1 MTALNDAER
10 AAAQRDGKDVA
21 GASNTALPLNVDQ
34 PVTERTGW
42 YPAWLPSRKFLAAV
56 IAIGGM
62 QLLATMDSTV
72 AIVALPKIQDELSL
86 SDAGRSWVITAYVL
100 TFGGLMLLGG
110 RLGDTIGRKRTF
122 IVGVAL
128 FTIASILCGV
138 AWDETTLVTARLLQ
152 GVGAAIAAPTGLA
165 LIATTFPKGPARNA
179 ATAVLAAM
187 TGIGSVMGLV
197 VGGALTEVSWRWA
210 FLVNVPIGLMMIY
223 LARKTLTETHRERM
237 KLDATGAI
245 LATLAC
251 TAAVFAFSMGPE
263 KGWMSAI
270 TLGSGLAALVFFLAF
285 LFVERTALNPVV
297 PFSLFRDRNRVA
309 TFAAVFL
316 AGGVM
321 FTLTVLIGLY
331 VQDIM
336 GYSAL
341 KAGLGFIPFVIA
353 LGIGLGLSSQLVSVF
368 APRVLVI
375 AGGVLVLAA
384 MVYGSTLNGGIP
396 YFPNLVIPIT
406 VGGLG
411 IGMIVVPL
419 TVSAIAGVDL
429 DEIGP
434 VSAIALMLQSLGGPV
449 VLAVIQAVITS
460 RTLYLGGTTGPVRN
474 MNPEQLHALDQG
486 YTYGLLWVAAVAV
499 IVGAVALFI
508 GYTASQVAHAQ
519 EVKEAIDA
527 GELGSTMGHSELSST
542 PTRSDV

>member
-10 AAAQRDGKDVA
+10 AAIHRDAEG
-21 GASNTALPLNVDQ
+21 GANRSQPLRFPKSSEYPALEQ
-34 PVTERTGW
+34 TSR
-42 YPAWLPSRKFLAAV
+42 YPAWLPSRRFIAAV

-72 AIVALPKIQDELSL
+72 AIVALPRIQDELSL

-128 FTIASILCGV
+128 FTIASILCGL
-138 AWDETTLVTARLLQ
+138 AWNEATLVTARLLQ
-152 GVGAAIAAPTGLA
+152 GVGAAIASPTALA

-179 ATAVLAAM
+179 ATAIFAAM
-187 TGIGSVMGLV
+187 TGVGSVMGLI

-210 FLVNVPIGLMMIY
+210 FLINIPIGLLMIR
-223 LARKTLTETHRERM
+223 LARKTLRETQRERL
-237 KLDATGAI
+237 KLDAAGAI
-245 LATLAC
+245 LATLGC
-251 TAAVFAFSMGPE
+251 TAAVFGFSMGPE
-263 KGWMSAI
+263 QGWLSPL
-270 TLGSGLAALVFFLAF
+270 TVGSGVAALVFLIAF
-285 LFVERTALNPVV
+285 LYVERTADNPVV
-297 PFSLFRDRNRVA
+297 PFELFKDRNRVA

-341 KAGLGFIPFVIA
+341 HAGVGFIPFVIA
-353 LGIGLGLSSQLVSVF
+353 LGIGMGLSSHLVSLF
-368 APRVLVI
+368 PPRVLVI
-375 AGGVLVLAA
+375 AGGVLVLGA
-384 MVYGSTLNGGIP
+384 MLYGSTLNGGIP
-396 YFPNLVIPIT
+396 YFPNLVLPIT
-406 VGGLG
+406 VGGFG

-419 TVSAIAGVDL
+419 TVSAIAGVGFDQ
-429 DEIGP
+429 IGP
-434 VSAIALMLQSLGGPV
+434 VSAIALMLQNLGGPV

-460 RTLYLGGTTGPVRN
+460 RTLYLGGTTGPVKF
-474 MNPEQLHALDQG
+474 MDTAQLHALDQG

-499 IVGAVALFI
+499 IVGGAALFI
-508 GYTASQVAHAQ
+508 GYTSAQVAHAQ
-519 EVKEAIDA
+519 EVKDALDA
-527 GELGSTMGHSELSST
+527 GEL
-542 PTRSDV
+542 

>member
-10 AAAQRDGKDVA
+10 ARG
-21 GASNTALPLNVDQ
+21 NNRALPMRIEHDGVGRNGRL
-34 PVTERTGW
+34 
-42 YPAWLPSRKFLAAV
+42 PAWLPSWNFIAAV

-72 AIVALPKIQDELSL
+72 AIVALPKIQDELGL

-128 FTIASILCGV
+128 FTIASVLCGV
-138 AWDETTLVTARLLQ
+138 AWDEATLVIARLLQ
-152 GVGAAIAAPTGLA
+152 GVGSAIASPTGLA
-165 LIATTFPKGPARNA
+165 LVATTFPKGPARNA
-179 ATAVLAAM
+179 ATAVFAAM
-187 TGIGSVMGLV
+187 TGVGSVMGLV
-197 VGGALTEVSWRWA
+197 VGGALTELSWRLA
-210 FLVNVPIGLMMIY
+210 FLVNIPIGLVMIY
-223 LARKTLTETHRERM
+223 LAQRTLKETDRARM
-237 KLDATGAI
+237 KLDAAGAI

-251 TAAVFAFSMGPE
+251 TAAVFGFSMGPE
-263 KGWMSAI
+263 QGWLSPL
-270 TLGSGLAALVFFLAF
+270 TLASGAAAALFGLAF
-285 LFVERTALNPVV
+285 LYAERTAENPVV

-309 TFAAVFL
+309 TLAAVFL

-341 KAGLGFIPFVIA
+341 KAGVGFIPFVIA
-353 LGIGLGLSSQLVSVF
+353 LGIGLGASSVLVSKF

-375 AGGVLVLAA
+375 SGGILVLGA
-384 MVYGSTLNGGIP
+384 MIYGSTLNADIP
-396 YFPNLVIPIT
+396 YFPNLVLPIT
-406 VGGLG
+406 VGGFG

-419 TVSAIAGVDL
+419 TVSAIAGVGF

-434 VSAIALMLQSLGGPV
+434 VSAIALMLQNLGGPV

-460 RTLYLGGTTGPVRN
+460 RTLYLGGTTGPVKN
-474 MNPEQLHALDQG
+474 MNPAQLHALDQG

-499 IVGAVALFI
+499 LVGAVALFI
-508 GYTASQVAHAQ
+508 RYTAEEVAHAQ
-519 EVKEAIDA
+519 EVKDALDA
-527 GELGSTMGHSELSST
+527 GEL
-542 PTRSDV
+542 D

>member
-10 AAAQRDGKDVA
+10 TAM
-21 GASNTALPLNVDQ
+21 ASTGREPLSIHVGQTPD
-34 PVTERTGW
+34 ERMSW
-42 YPAWLPSRKFLAAV
+42 YPTWLPSPKFLAAV

-72 AIVALPKIQDELSL
+72 AIVALPKIQNELGL

-128 FTIASILCGV
+128 FTIASILCGM
-138 AWDETTLVTARLLQ
+138 AWDETTLVIARLLQ
-152 GVGAAIAAPTGLA
+152 GIGSAIASPTGLA
-165 LIATTFPKGPARNA
+165 LVATTFPKGPARNA
-179 ATAVLAAM
+179 ATAIFAAM
-187 TGIGSVMGLV
+187 TGVGSVMGLV
-197 VGGALTEVSWRWA
+197 VGGALTVFSWRYA
-210 FLVNVPIGLMMIY
+210 FLVNVPIGLVMIQ
-223 LARKTLTETHRERM
+223 LARITLTETHRERM
-237 KLDATGAI
+237 KLDAAGAI

-251 TAAVFAFSMGPE
+251 TAAVFGFSMGPE
-263 KGWMSAI
+263 KGWMSAL
-270 TLGSGLAALVFFLAF
+270 TLGSGAAAAVFFLAF
-285 LFVERTALNPVV
+285 LYVERTAVNPVV
-297 PFSLFRDRNRVA
+297 PFALFRDRNRVA

-341 KAGLGFIPFVIA
+341 RAGIGFIPFVIA
-353 LGIGLGLSSQLVSVF
+353 LGIGLGLSSQLVAMF
-368 APRVLVI
+368 PPRVLVI
-375 AGGVLVLAA
+375 AGGILVLAA
-384 MVYGSTLNGGIP
+384 MIYGSTLNGGIP

-406 VGGLG
+406 VGGFG

-419 TVSAIAGVDL
+419 TVSAIAGVALTD
-429 DEIGP
+429 IGP
-434 VSAIALMLQSLGGPV
+434 LSAIALMLQNLGGPV
-449 VLAVIQAVITS
+449 VLAIIQAVITS
-460 RTLYLGGTTGPVRN
+460 RTLYLGGTTGPVAK
-474 MNPEQLHALDQG
+474 MNPAQLHALDQG

-499 IVGAVALFI
+499 LVGAVSLFI
-508 GYTASQVAHAQ
+508 GYTANEVAAAQ
-519 EVKEAIDA
+519 ETKEALDA
-527 GELGSTMGHSELSST
+527 GEL
-542 PTRSDV
+542 

>member
-10 AAAQRDGKDVA
+10 AAMRRDAEG
-21 GASNTALPLNVDQ
+21 GADQ
-34 PVTERTGW
+34 PFSFRPQKSAVQSAEGRTSR
-42 YPAWLPSRKFLAAV
+42 YPAWLPSRRFIAAV

-128 FTIASILCGV
+128 FTIASILCGL
-138 AWDETTLVTARLLQ
+138 AWNEATLVIARLLQ
-152 GVGAAIAAPTGLA
+152 GVGAAIASPTALA

-179 ATAVLAAM
+179 ATAIFAAM
-187 TGIGSVMGLV
+187 TGIGSVMGLII
-197 VGGALTEVSWRWA
+197 GGALTEVSWRWA
-210 FLVNVPIGLMMIY
+210 FLINVPIGLVMIH
-223 LARKTLTETHRERM
+223 LARRTLRETSRERL

-245 LATLAC
+245 LATLGC
-251 TAAVFAFSMGPE
+251 TAAVFGFSMGPE
-263 KGWMSAI
+263 QGWLSPI
-270 TLGSGLAALVFFLAF
+270 TLGSGLAAAAALLAF
-285 LFVERTALNPVV
+285 LYVERTAANPVM
-297 PFSLFRDRNRVA
+297 PFDLFKDRNRVA
-309 TFAAVFL
+309 TFVAVFL

-341 KAGLGFIPFVIA
+341 RAGIGFIPFVIA
-353 LGIGLGLSSQLVSVF
+353 LGIGLGLSSTLVSKF
-368 APRVLVI
+368 PPRILVI
-375 AGGVLVLAA
+375 AGGVLVLGA
-384 MVYGSTLNGGIP
+384 MIYGSTLDANIP
-396 YFPNLVIPIT
+396 YFPNLVLPIT
-406 VGGLG
+406 IGGLG

-419 TVSAIAGVDL
+419 TLSAIAGVGFDQ
-429 DEIGP
+429 IGP
-434 VSAIALMLQSLGGPV
+434 VSAIALMLQNLGGPV

-460 RTLYLGGTTGPVRN
+460 RTLYLGGTTGPVN
-474 MNPEQLHALDQG
+474 DMNAAQLHALDQG

-499 IVGAVALFI
+499 IVGGAALFI

-519 EVKEAIDA
+519 EVKDAIDS
-527 GELGSTMGHSELSST
+527 GEL
-542 PTRSDV
+542 

>member
-10 AAAQRDGKDVA
+10 AAIYRDAEG
-21 GASNTALPLNVDQ
+21 GANRALPLQ
-34 PVTERTGW
+34 LPVRSERTAQERTSR
-42 YPAWLPSRKFLAAV
+42 YPDWLPSRRFIAAV

-138 AWDETTLVTARLLQ
+138 AWDEATLVTARLLQ
-152 GVGAAIAAPTGLA
+152 GVGSAIASPTGLA

-179 ATAVLAAM
+179 ATAVFAAM
-187 TGIGSVMGLV
+187 TGVGSVMGLV

-210 FLVNVPIGLMMIY
+210 FLVNVPIGLLMIH
-223 LARKTLTETHRERM
+223 LARTTLRETDRERL
-237 KLDATGAI
+237 KLDATGAV
-245 LATLAC
+245 LATLGC
-251 TAAVFAFSMGPE
+251 TAAVFGFSMGPE
-263 KGWMSAI
+263 HGWLKPL
-270 TLGSGLAALVFFLAF
+270 TVGSGIAAAACLIAF
-285 LFVERTALNPVV
+285 LIVERTADNPVV
-297 PFSLFRDRNRVA
+297 PFDLFRDRNRVA

-341 KAGLGFIPFVIA
+341 RAGVGFIPFVIA
-353 LGIGLGLSSQLVSVF
+353 LGVGLGLSSHLVSLF
-368 APRVLVI
+368 PPRVLVI

-384 MVYGSTLNGGIP
+384 MLYGSTIHGGSP
-396 YFPNLVIPIT
+396 YFPALVLPIV
-406 VGGLG
+406 VGGFG

-419 TVSAIAGVDL
+419 TVSAIAGVGFDQ
-429 DEIGP
+429 IGP
-434 VSAIALMLQSLGGPV
+434 VSAIALMLQNLGGPV

-460 RTLYLGGTTGPVRN
+460 RTLYLGGTTGPVKN
-474 MNPEQLHALDQG
+474 MDSAQLHALDHG

-508 GYTASQVAHAQ
+508 GYTAEQVAHAQ
-519 EVKEAIDA
+519 EVKDKIDQ
-527 GELGSTMGHSELSST
+527 GEL
-542 PTRSDV
+542 